1 LRWLVPSAAAVLVIG
16 GGAAAGTIAAS
27 ADPSLPERS
36 AAQLLVDVQN
46 AKVDGL
52 SGTIV
57 QTADLGLPA
66 LPGITGGQGDADLTR
81 LVAGSNTARVWYA
94 GDDKVRLALLGTL
107 GETDV
112 IRNGSDVWIWRSRDN
127 AASHLTMPAG
137 SEKKEALPTGV
148 PSTPQEAADAAL
160 AAIDPTTAVSTTGAA
175 EVAGRDAY
183 ELVLAPKDTASLIGQ
198 VRLAIDA
205 EEHIPLRV
213 DVYAKG
219 ANNPAV
225 RVAFQQISF
234 AVPDAEQFT
243 FNPPPGTKV
252 TTSSPEELEK
262 QADKAQKQAG
272 KAPAQ
277 RPGAGTEPTVVG
289 TGWTSI
295 LVAKLPKPQGT
306 GSDQLAGVL
315 ETLPKVSGT
324 WGSGRLLSSALFSA
338 LVTDDG
344 RVLVGAVA
352 PEKLYEAA
360 GRQPASGARSGR
372 QVAVHAVDL
381 AALRLRSRR
390 GATSP

>member
-1 LRWLVPSAAAVLVIG
+1 LRWLVPSAAAVVVIG
-16 GGAAAGTIAAS
+16 GGAAAGTIAAV

-57 QTADLGLPA
+57 QTADLGLPS
-66 LPGITGGQGDADLTR
+66 LPGITGGQGDADLTQ

-94 GDDKVRLALLGTL
+94 GEDKVRLALLGTL

-112 IRNGSDVWIWRSRDN
+112 IRNGSEVWVWRSRDN
-127 AASHLTMPAG
+127 TATRMTLPAG
-137 SEKKEALPTGV
+137 TEKKEALPTGV

-183 ELVLAPKDTASLIGQ
+183 ELVLAPRDTASLIGQ

-213 DVYAKG
+213 DVYAKD
-219 ANNPAV
+219 ANAPAV

-252 TTSSPEELEK
+252 TTSSPEELAEK
-262 QADKAQKQAG
+262 ADKAE
-272 KAPAQ
+272 KAPA
-277 RPGAGTEPTVVG
+277 RKPAPEAEPTVVG
-289 TGWTSI
+289 KGWTSI
-295 LVAKLPKPQGT
+295 LVAKLPKSEGAE
-306 GSDQLAGVL
+306 GDQLAGVL
-315 ETLPKVSGT
+315 EALPKVSGT

-360 GRQPASGARSGR
+360 GR
-372 QVAVHAVDL
+372 
-381 AALRLRSRR
+381 
-390 GATSP
+390 